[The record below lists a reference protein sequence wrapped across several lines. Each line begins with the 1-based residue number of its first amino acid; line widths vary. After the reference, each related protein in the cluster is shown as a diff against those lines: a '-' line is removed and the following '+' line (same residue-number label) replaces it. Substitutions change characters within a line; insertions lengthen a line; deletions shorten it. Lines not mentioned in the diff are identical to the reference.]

1 MFVEKSV
8 FLDANATLDPVSSLT
23 TKIEGQEF
31 SSATVQVI
39 ECSIFEELLNQCFI
53 SSLKHYQP
61 HAF

>member
-31 SSATVQVI
+31 SSA
-39 ECSIFEELLNQCFI
+39 S
-53 SSLKHYQP
+53 
-61 HAF
+61 